1 MKKITGLLI
10 LYLFIC
16 SFSPESGERFFSAM
30 SRHTAS
36 IKTVSGTFEQEKEI
50 KVLNQKV
57 KSSGNFFFS
66 KPGNVRF
73 DYTSPKM
80 MSIIMTSSNIHILS
94 KSGTT
99 SFSLD
104 KQKALSDLA
113 KVMEACM
120 GGDISSIPDSYGI
133 AYINGEGSHSLVIE
147 PKTKSKNNPYKRIEL
162 RLSVSDYSI
171 EELLLYE
178 KNDDVT
184 IYRFRG
190 VSTNSRFASNMFKP

>member
-1 MKKITGLLI
+1 MKRIIGLLI
-10 LYLFIC
+10 ICFLFC
-16 SFSPESGERFFSAM
+16 SFSPESGEKFFSAM

-36 IKTVSGTFEQEKEI
+36 IKTVSGIFEQEKHI
-50 KVLNQKV
+50 KVLDQTV

-80 MSIIMTSSNIHILS
+80 MSIIMTSSNIHIVS

-99 SFSLD
+99 SFSLER
-104 KQKALSDLA
+104 QKALSDLA

-120 GGDISSIPDSYGI
+120 GGDISSIPDSYSV
-133 AYINGEGSHSLVIE
+133 AYIDGVGSHSLVIE
-147 PKTKSKNNPYKRIEL
+147 PETKSKNNPYKRIEL
-162 RLSVSDYSI
+162 RLSLENYSI
-171 EELLLYE
+171 EELHLYE
-178 KNDDVT
+178 KSDDVT

-190 VSTNSRFASNMFKP
+190 VSTNGRFASNMFKP